1 MLVGGIL
8 KTKAPTKAP
17 EVISFTPV
25 QTMVEVLWL
34 FRDDKVGFVVVSR
47 WPGGQWRPQSP
58 RAPFE
63 PPPDMGIR
71 LAASGC

>member
-1 MLVGGIL
+1 MLVGGVL
-8 KTKAPTKAP
+8 KTKAP

-25 QTMVEVLWL
+25 QTMVEVLRL
-34 FRDDKVGFVVVSR
+34 FRDDNIGFVVVSC
-47 WPGGQWRPQSP
+47 WPWGQWRPQSP

-71 LAASGC
+71 PAASGC

>member
-8 KTKAPTKAP
+8 KTRTP
-17 EVISFTPV
+17 EVISVTPD
-25 QTMVEVLWL
+25 QPMVEILRL
-34 FRDDKVGFVVVSR
+34 FWDNNIGFVVVSR
-47 WPGGQWRPQSP
+47 YPGEQWQSRRP